1 MAGTDTPDVG
11 APHSNQPP
19 PAKSQATRSPTREW
33 RNSAPV
39 RPSRRVLPPDPATAP
54 DDGGWTGLGRSRH
67 PAERRRRLEW
77 MLWLLVAAVAVAGLA
92 VIGAILT
99 TGPSTE
105 TILPSD
111 APAADVPLAQPTGP
125 IAPASPGTEGGPDD
139 RHEARDG
146 PLDDG
151 PGASDDVPG
160 GGARDDAAG
169 GGASDAHGD
178 APTDAAD
185 VGVAD
190 GHGRIGGSLRD
201 DAAAPDGLP
210 GSGGGVDDSPP
221 DGEPGADDGGNGTSG
236 ADDGAGGDTSD
247 DGASDSTPPSPTDGG
262 VPAGWSEVARGFG
275 LAFTRTSVGRDAW
288 FATMSSWL
296 TPQQAAEYRDVPIE
310 SIPIGEL
317 VEIDVADPGSEAH
330 THGTLTYD
338 TGMVL
343 EVGLSYR
350 DAAGGW
356 LVARVELAGAA

>member
-11 APHSNQPP
+11 APRP
-19 PAKSQATRSPTREW
+19 
-33 RNSAPV
+33 SAPV
-39 RPSRRVLPPDPATAP
+39 RPPRRVLPPDPATAP
-54 DDGGWTGLGRSRH
+54 DDGGWTGLGQSRH
-67 PAERRRRLEW
+67 PAERHRRLER
-77 MLWLLVAAVAVAGLA
+77 MLWLLVAAVAVAGLT

-99 TGPSTE
+99 SGPSTE

-111 APAADVPLAQPTGP
+111 APAADVPLAQPPGP
-125 IAPASPGTEGGPDD
+125 ISPASPGNDGGPDD

-146 PLDDG
+146 PLDAG

-160 GGARDDAAG
+160 GGARDDVADDGSDSHG
-169 GGASDAHGD
+169 G
-178 APTDAAD
+178 APTDAAG
-185 VGVAD
+185 VGMAD

-201 DAAAPDGLP
+201 DAAAHATSGPGATDGAID
-210 GSGGGVDDSPP
+210 GATGAAGGGGASG
-221 DGEPGADDGGNGTSG
+221 GEPGPDDGT
-236 ADDGAGGDTSD
+236 AGD
-247 DGASDSTPPSPTDGG
+247 ASSEGG

-310 SIPIGEL
+310 SIPAGEL
-317 VEIDVADPGSEAH
+317 VEIDVADPGSAAH
-330 THGTLTYD
+330 AHGTLTYD

-350 DAAGGW
+350 AAAGGW
-356 LVARVELAGAA
+356 LVARVELAEAV